1 MPVHKGGLSA
11 RTVYLIY
18 SGAGSLF
25 LSTIFTV
32 DLVYQVQVAHLTPL
46 QLVLVGTVLEVV
58 CFFCQIPT
66 GVIADVFSRRLAVI
80 IGELAIGAGF
90 ILEGSIPRFTFI
102 LLAQVLWGLGATF
115 TDGAEQAW
123 IAGEVGEDNVGP
135 IFVRSTQLG
144 LLGGLLGAC
153 LSVGL
158 ASIRLNLPV
167 VLGGGLM
174 VMLGVFLLF
183 FMSEHGFRPTP
194 KGERQSWRE
203 MGRTLRNGINLIR
216 LRTALLIILF
226 IELFHGLSSEGFD
239 RLSTAHFLADFTFPA
254 LGQLKP
260 VTWFAI
266 FEVVG
271 TLLGLAATEIVRRR
285 VDASNQRVAVWTLF
299 AMDALNIV
307 CVLVFALAGNFF
319 LAVAAFLVYGVFR
332 TASRPIWMTW
342 LTRIT
347 DAKVRATVFSMLGQ
361 MNSLGQ
367 IVGGPPVG
375 YIGTVFSLRAALATV
390 SIILSPVL
398 LLFPFAA
405 RKQKPEAVVVEEA
418 KQVPV

>member
-1 MPVHKGGLSA
+1 MPVHKGRLSA

-80 IGELAIGAGF
+80 IGVLAIGAGF

-123 IAGEVGEDNVGP
+123 IAGEVGEDNIGG

-158 ASIRLNLPV
+158 ANIRLNLPV

-183 FMSEHGFRPTP
+183 FMPEHGFRPTP

-239 RLSTAHFLADFTFPA
+239 RLSTAHFLADFTFPT

-285 VDASNQRVAVWTLF
+285 VDASNQRVAAWTLF
-299 AMDALNIV
+299 AMDALNVV

-319 LAVAAFLVYGVFR
+319 LAVAAFLIYSVFR

-405 RKQKPEAVVVEEA
+405 RKQKPEAVVVEEEN
-418 KQVPV
+418 QVPV

>member
-1 MPVHKGGLSA
+1 MPVHKGRLSA

-123 IAGEVGEDNVGP
+123 IAGEVGEDNVGR

-183 FMSEHGFRPTP
+183 F
-194 KGERQSWRE
+194 
-203 MGRTLRNGINLIR
+203 
-216 LRTALLIILF
+216 
-226 IELFHGLSSEGFD
+226 
-239 RLSTAHFLADFTFPA
+239 
-254 LGQLKP
+254 
-260 VTWFAI
+260 
-266 FEVVG
+266 
-271 TLLGLAATEIVRRR
+271 
-285 VDASNQRVAVWTLF
+285 
-299 AMDALNIV
+299 
-307 CVLVFALAGNFF
+307 
-319 LAVAAFLVYGVFR
+319 
-332 TASRPIWMTW
+332 
-342 LTRIT
+342 
-347 DAKVRATVFSMLGQ
+347 
-361 MNSLGQ
+361 
-367 IVGGPPVG
+367 
-375 YIGTVFSLRAALATV
+375 
-390 SIILSPVL
+390 
-398 LLFPFAA
+398 
-405 RKQKPEAVVVEEA
+405 
-418 KQVPV
+418 

>member
-1 MPVHKGGLSA
+1 MLVHKGRLSA

-25 LSTIFTV
+25 LSIIFTV

-123 IAGEVGEDNVGP
+123 IAGEVGEDQVGP

-174 VMLGVFLLF
+174 AMLGVFLLF
-183 FMSEHGFRPTP
+183 FMPEHGFRQTP
-194 KGERQSWRE
+194 KEERQSWRE

-216 LRTALLIILF
+216 LRTTLLIILF

-239 RLSTAHFLADFTFPA
+239 RLSTAHLLADFTFPA

-266 FEVVG
+266 FEIVS

-299 AMDALNIV
+299 AMDALNVV

-319 LAVAAFLVYGVFR
+319 LAVAAFLVYSVFR

-390 SIILSPVL
+390 SIILSPAL

-405 RKQKPEAVVVEEA
+405 RKQKPEAVVVEEVN
-418 KQVPV
+418 QVPM

>member
-1 MPVHKGGLSA
+1 MPVHKGRFGA
-11 RTVYLIY
+11 RTIYLIY

-25 LSTIFTV
+25 LNTIFTV

-58 CFFCQIPT
+58 CFFCQVPT

-80 IGELAIGAGF
+80 IGVLAIGAGF

-158 ASIRLNLPV
+158 ASIRLNLPI
-167 VLGGGLM
+167 VLGGGFM
-174 VMLGVFLLF
+174 VMLGVFLLS
-183 FMSEHGFRPTP
+183 FMPEHGFRPTP
-194 KGERQSWRE
+194 KEERQSWRE

-216 LRTALLIILF
+216 LRTALLVVLF
-226 IELFHGLSSEGFD
+226 VELFHGLSSEGFD

-299 AMDALNIV
+299 AMDALNVV

-332 TASRPIWMTW
+332 TASRPIWTTW

-347 DAKVRATVFSMLGQ
+347 DAKVRATVFSLLGQ

-405 RKQKPEAVVVEEA
+405 RKQKPQAVVVEGENQA
-418 KQVPV
+418 PV

>member
-1 MPVHKGGLSA
+1 MPVHKGRLSA

-46 QLVLVGTVLEVV
+46 QLVLVGTALEVV

-123 IAGEVGEDNVGP
+123 IAGEVGEDKVGP

-174 VMLGVFLLF
+174 AMLGVFLLL
-183 FMSEHGFRPTP
+183 FMPEHGFRPTP
-194 KGERQSWRE
+194 KEERQSWRE

-239 RLSTAHFLADFTFPA
+239 RLSTAHLLADFTFPA

-266 FEVVG
+266 FEIVS
-271 TLLGLAATEIVRRR
+271 TLLGLAATEIIRRR

-299 AMDALNIV
+299 AMDALNVV
-307 CVLVFALAGNFF
+307 CILVFALAGNFF
-319 LAVAAFLVYGVFR
+319 LAVAAFLVYSVFR

-347 DAKVRATVFSMLGQ
+347 DAQVRATVFSMLGQ

-375 YIGTVFSLRAALATV
+375 YIGTVLSLRAALATV

-405 RKQKPEAVVVEEA
+405 RKQKPEAIVVEEVN
-418 KQVPV
+418 QVPL